1 MIAPKTFGLRASS
14 VALAVAMAL
23 TILQHSGGA
32 QVLGPP
38 AATPPPGAVTTLP
51 PPGIEL
57 EKALAPLGLTPR
69 GPVYA
74 KKKHQ
79 EVMAATKD
87 GRPVVVEFDWAGR
100 VKAVTDRNHQK
111 SATTL
116 PPAPT
121 LLATVRRA
129 GFEPL
134 GVVETKRHHAVVR
147 ARNSQ
152 GEMLDVHLDFA
163 GTIYKQVWLR

>member
-14 VALAVAMAL
+14 VALAVALAL

-38 AATPPPGAVTTLP
+38 AATPPPGAVPTFP
-51 PPGIEL
+51 PPSIEL

-79 EVMAATKD
+79 EVMAATGD

-100 VKAVTDRNHQK
+100 VKAVTDRNHHK
-111 SATTL
+111 SASTL
-116 PPAPT
+116 PPTT
-121 LLATVRRA
+121 LMEAVRRA

-147 ARNSQ
+147 ARNKQ
-152 GEMLDVHLDFA
+152 GEMLDVHVDFG